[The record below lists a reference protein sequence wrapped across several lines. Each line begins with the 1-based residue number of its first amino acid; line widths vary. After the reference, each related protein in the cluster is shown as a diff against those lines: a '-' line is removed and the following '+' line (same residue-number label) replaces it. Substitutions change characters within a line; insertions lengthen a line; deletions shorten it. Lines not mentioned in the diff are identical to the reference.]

1 MAIREVS
8 LFYDKALCKHPTFLQ
23 AILDENH
30 VKGDNETMDKYT
42 DRIKTPST
50 TKPKTSG
57 VKRKNKRYTGRKKP
71 PSHIVFV
78 PDIENPNKLTKVG
91 VMFRFQSGKYKGT
104 GYSLCID
111 DDPRAKQ
118 LAYENFERLVILPDR
133 S

>member
-1 MAIREVS
+1 
-8 LFYDKALCKHPTFLQ
+8 
-23 AILDENH
+23 
-30 VKGDNETMDKYT
+30 MDRYT
-42 DRIKTPST
+42 ERIKPPAS

-57 VKRKNKRYTGRKKP
+57 SKRKSKSYTGRKKP

-78 PDIENPNKLTKVG
+78 PDIENPDKLTKVG

>member
-1 MAIREVS
+1 
-8 LFYDKALCKHPTFLQ
+8 
-23 AILDENH
+23 
-30 VKGDNETMDKYT
+30 MDRYAERIKPPSSTKSKSSGAKRKSKKYT
-42 DRIKTPST
+42 S
-50 TKPKTSG
+50 
-57 VKRKNKRYTGRKKP
+57 RKKP

-78 PDIENPNKLTKVG
+78 PDIENPDKLTKVG

-104 GYSLCID
+104 GYSLSID

>member
-1 MAIREVS
+1 
-8 LFYDKALCKHPTFLQ
+8 
-23 AILDENH
+23 
-30 VKGDNETMDKYT
+30 MDKYA
-42 DRIKTPST
+42 DRTKSPAST
-50 TKPKTSG
+50 KSKTSG
-57 VKRKNKRYTGRKKP
+57 SKRKSKSYKSRKKP

-78 PDIENPNKLTKVG
+78 PDIENPDKLTKVG

-111 DDPRAKQ
+111 DDVRAKQ